1 MAAIDAMAFATVA
14 FIVRVGIVSVAGIES
29 AMVATAL
36 STDWVT
42 SAAAIARVLTVKVI
56 MGLSTVVVVVVVAA
70 RELAFARLAVMGL
83 ITLAESTAIDVV
95 VVVASIESTVA
106 AIAFDSTMD

>member
-42 SAAAIARVLTVKVI
+42 SAAAIARVLTVKVV
-56 MGLSTVVVVVVVAA
+56 MGLSAVVVVVVAA
-70 RELAFARLAVMGL
+70 GELAFARLAVMGL

-106 AIAFDSTMD
+106 AIAVDSTMD

>member
-42 SAAAIARVLTVKVI
+42 SAAAIARVLTVKVV
-56 MGLSTVVVVVVVAA
+56 MGLSAVVVVVVAA
-70 RELAFARLAVMGL
+70 GELAFARLAVMGL

-106 AIAFDSTMD
+106 AISVDSTMD

>member
-42 SAAAIARVLTVKVI
+42 SAAAIARVLTVKVV
-56 MGLSTVVVVVVVAA
+56 MGLSAVVVVVVAA
-70 RELAFARLAVMGL
+70 GELAFARLAVMGL

-106 AIAFDSTMD
+106 AIVVDSTMD